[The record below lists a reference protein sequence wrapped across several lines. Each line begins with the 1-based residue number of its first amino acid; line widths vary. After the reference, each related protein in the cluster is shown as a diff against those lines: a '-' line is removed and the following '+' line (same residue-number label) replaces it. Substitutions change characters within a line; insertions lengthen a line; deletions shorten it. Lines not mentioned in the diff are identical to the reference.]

1 MILGA
6 ALLDYGRRSGAG
18 KPRPEWHHR
27 FGPPEDIRIYIPD
40 LAFLLAPRPQT
51 APEYADRASDL
62 MIEIVSPSDSASDLV
77 DKVEFYIQNG
87 VKSVWVVDRRKQR
100 VDIYK
105 PGRPAR
111 RVDAGDV
118 LSDEILPG
126 FELALAELFPSD

>member
-1 MILGA
+1 
-6 ALLDYGRRSGAG
+6 
-18 KPRPEWHHR
+18 
-27 FGPPEDIRIYIPD
+27 
-40 LAFLLAPRPQT
+40 LAFLLAPRSQT
-51 APEYADRASDL
+51 APEYDRASDL

-87 VKSVWVVDRRKQR
+87 VKSVWVVDPRKQR

-118 LSDEILPG
+118 LSDEVLPG
-126 FELALAELFPSD
+126 FEFPLADFPPIDPSQAKSRAVTMRFSVMAISIA